1 MMPQKLRSMKKRK
14 GFDMAILIDGKQLA
28 IDTRAKIKEDAA
40 KLPRRPGLAVILV
53 GEDPAS
59 QVYVRNKERDCIQC
73 GFAGQTF
80 RMEDCSEEELLE
92 LIDRLNKSETIDGI
106 LVQLPLPKNI
116 NERRVLEAIDPNKDV
131 DAFHPENVGRMI
143 VGKPV
148 LWPCTP
154 AGVMEMFH
162 AYGIDL
168 TGKHCVVVGRSN
180 IVGKPMGLLMLRED
194 ATVTFCH
201 SKTPNLAEKTR
212 TADVLVVAAGH
223 QGLISADMVKEGAVV
238 IDVAMNRD
246 PETGKFT
253 GDVLFDEVE
262 KKASYITP
270 VPGDVGP
277 MTRAILMKNVYAAAR
292 HNMGLDPEN

>member
-1 MMPQKLRSMKKRK
+1 
-14 GFDMAILIDGKQLA
+14 MAILIDGKQLA
-28 IDTRAKIKEDAA
+28 IDVRTRIKEATA

-59 QVYVRNKERDCIQC
+59 QVYVRNKEKDCIHC

-80 RMEDCSEEELLE
+80 RMEDCSEEELLA
-92 LIDRLNKSETIDGI
+92 LIERLNKNENIDGI
-106 LVQLPLPKNI
+106 LVQLPLPKHI
-116 NERRVLEAIDPNKDV
+116 NERRILEAIDPDKDV
-131 DAFHPENVGRMI
+131 DAFHPANVGRMV

-148 LWPCTP
+148 LLPCTP

-168 TGKHCVVVGRSN
+168 AGKHCVVVGRSN

-201 SKTPNLAEKTR
+201 SKTPDLAACTR
-212 TADVLVVAAGH
+212 EADVLVVAAGR

-270 VPGDVGP
+270 VPGGVGP
-277 MTRAILMKNVYAAAR
+277 MTRAILMQNVYAAAR
-292 HNMGLDPEN
+292 HHMGLDTEEE